1 MDCFSYKC
9 SWGNNRGGFDWSI
22 PRVWPIEKPTL
33 EFRQKNRIRKSRR
46 ITNEGYALVEYREYS
61 EAKEAIKNLDNFVLH
76 DKKLSCDFA
85 FVRGPAAQ
93 QNKK

>member
-1 MDCFSYKC
+1 LIDLFQEYGPLKNLHLNLDRRT
-9 SWGNNRGGFDWSI
+9 GYVKVDGF
-22 PRVWPIEKPTL
+22 
-33 EFRQKNRIRKSRR
+33 
-46 ITNEGYALVEYREYS
+46 TNEGYALVEYREYS